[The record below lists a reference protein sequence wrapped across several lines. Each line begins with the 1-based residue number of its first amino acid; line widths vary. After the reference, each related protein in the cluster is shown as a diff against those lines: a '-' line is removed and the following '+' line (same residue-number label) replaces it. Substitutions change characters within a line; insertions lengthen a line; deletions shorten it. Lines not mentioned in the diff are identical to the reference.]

1 MIAPLDPSTLVE
13 AVDAVVRRDTP
24 EATHHVDAGHGD
36 YWCLSWR
43 IDDRAGRELFVE
55 YPGRGIAPDVLR
67 VGVYFQDAATASATP
82 AALEVALGSLTAH
95 RDVLQ
100 ALGAACTFTPGTS
113 TRDDYVFTWATP
125 DLRRWLTAS
134 CANRD
139 LVKRWHVRA
148 GVTYSKTAAT
158 ACAVFKSSSSPAS
171 NSRIACW
178 ARAAAASL
186 APSGNRSVSKRLR
199 KFRSRSIAA

>member
-36 YWCLSWR
+36 YWCLSCR

-148 GVTYSKTAAT
+148 GVPSANDIR
-158 ACAVFKSSSSPAS
+158 AVISELAPVWRAWNSLDGPTSSTGLLP
-171 NSRIACW
+171 
-178 ARAAAASL
+178 SL
-186 APSGNRSVSKRLR
+186 AV
-199 KFRSRSIAA
+199 